1 MCHLP
6 YLDGISAFVSFV
18 GFCVSLA
25 YVQDIDVLMWENN
38 MIFTTSPHLISAS
51 DGLASTLFNTCGVG
65 GGYEGNKTGPYTMFQ
80 QKEEWGNFS
89 FAGISV
95 PVDTGHSYKP
105 WVMLHWILVCS
116 CLFQGAR
123 YLAYVE
129 HDNFEEGVLFQY
141 DPSSG
146 PDFWRWVE
154 YAVTSPLQIILI
166 AGSFYMREIVLM
178 ATMAGLQGALV
189 LLGYVIELEI
199 HALCLEKIAAWQ
211 AGAYR
216 PQGKTTVKMFVGQC
230 KLFFLLSA
238 AYTCHGIIWAVL
250 IAKFQMQ
257 AEAIVDCQN
266 PRSMPPEVAIVI
278 ALQCILFSL
287 FGVVLTVQAAII
299 ARAPML
305 DPQQSQYIWRTVSWY
320 YSLLSISAKLVL
332 EWGFIALLATTN
344 A

>member
-1 MCHLP
+1 MSL
-6 YLDGISAFVSFV
+6 V
-18 GFCVSLA
+18 GFLVSLA

-38 MIFTTSPHLISAS
+38 MIFSTSPHLISAS

-65 GGYEGNKTGPYTMFQ
+65 GVHTANKTGPYTMFQ
-80 QKEEWGNFS
+80 QKQEWGNSSFVGTS
-89 FAGISV
+89 FA
-95 PVDTGHSYKP
+95 VDTGRSYKP

-154 YAVTSPLQIILI
+154 YALTSPLQIILI
-166 AGSFYMREIVLM
+166 AGSFYMREIVLI

-199 HALCLEKIAAWQ
+199 EALCLEKIAAWQ

-238 AYTCHGIIWAVL
+238 AYACHAIIWTVL
-250 IAKFQMQ
+250 IVKFQMQ
-257 AEAIVDCQN
+257 AQAIDDCQN
-266 PRSMPPEVAIVI
+266 PSTMPPEVAIVI
-278 ALQCILFSL
+278 GLQCALFSL
-287 FGVVLTVQAAII
+287 FGLVLTMQTVQIV
-299 ARAPML
+299 RAPML
-305 DPQQSQYIWRTVSWY
+305 NPQQVQYIWKSVSWY
-320 YSLLSISAKLVL
+320 YSLLSISAKLIL
-332 EWGFIALLATTN
+332 EWGFIALLASPN
-344 A
+344 AQ